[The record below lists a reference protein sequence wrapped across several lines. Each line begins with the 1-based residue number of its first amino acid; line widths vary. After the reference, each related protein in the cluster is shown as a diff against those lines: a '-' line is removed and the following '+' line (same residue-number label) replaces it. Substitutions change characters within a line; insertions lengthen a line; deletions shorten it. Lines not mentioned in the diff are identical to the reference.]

1 MKIADISHYQGDI
14 NWDLA
19 RRELGLCIFR
29 ASVGQN
35 KDSKY
40 IDNAKN
46 CNLPFGAYHYVKSA
60 NESEAIEEANFFYSS
75 ATASNIKPL
84 FFVADIEY
92 STQIKSTTKP
102 ITLAFVRQ
110 LKKLGAEK
118 VGLYIG
124 QNRYPYI
131 KDSLGEFDFIW
142 IPRYGKNTG
151 YADKNYKPIYPCDIW
166 QYTSKGSVSGIS
178 GNVDLNILN
187 SNKTLEWFMGGEK
200 MSEKFT
206 NNHFADY
213 CEKWVGQKYWYGTC
227 GYKCTTSLYNKKKA
241 QYPSHYT
248 SSREATYKK
257 HISAKNICS
266 DCVGLN

>member
-19 RRELGLCIFR
+19 RQELGLCIFR

-60 NESEAIEEANFFYSS
+60 NESEAIEEANFFYSF

-92 STQIKSTTKP
+92 STQTKTTTKP

-110 LKKLGAEK
+110 LRKLGAEK

-124 QNRYPYI
+124 QSRYPYI
-131 KDSLGEFDFIW
+131 KDSLDEFDFVW

-151 YADKNYKPIYPCDIW
+151 YVDKNYKPIYPCDIW
-166 QYTSKGSVSGIS
+166 QYTSKGTVSGIS

-187 SNKTLEWFMGGEK
+187 GDKTLEWFMEGEK

-227 GYKCTTSLYNKKKA
+227 GYKCTTSLYTRKKA

-257 HISAKNICS
+257 HIAAKNICS